1 MNKEKEE
8 GSEVKLYFQ
17 ILKLLERNL
26 DKEEVEK
33 VDDYIQYLQL
43 ENQRIKEVLH
53 SLNTVLNRHPSLF
66 K

>member
-8 GSEVKLYFQ
+8 YSEAKLYFQ
-17 ILKLLERNL
+17 IVKLLERNL

-33 VDDYIQYLQL
+33 VNDYIQYLQL

-53 SLNTVLNRHPSLF
+53 SLNTVSNRHPSLF

>member
-8 GSEVKLYFQ
+8 YSEAKLYFQ
-17 ILKLLERNL
+17 IVKLLERNL

-33 VDDYIQYLQL
+33 VNDYIQYLQL

-53 SLNTVLNRHPSLF
+53 SLNIVLNRHPSLF

>member
-1 MNKEKEE
+1 MIKKEE
-8 GSEVKLYFQ
+8 DSESKLYFQ

-26 DKEEVEK
+26 DEEEVEK
-33 VDDYIQYLQL
+33 VDNYIQYLQL